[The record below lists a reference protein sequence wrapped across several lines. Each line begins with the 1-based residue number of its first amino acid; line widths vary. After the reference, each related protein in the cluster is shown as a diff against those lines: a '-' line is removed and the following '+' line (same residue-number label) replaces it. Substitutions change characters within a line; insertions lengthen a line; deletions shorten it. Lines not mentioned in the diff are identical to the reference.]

1 MDGHCRRRPG
11 DSGRCGAAGEAGDVL
26 TMQAGCKHTILADTE
41 LQVIEVQIGAEISV
55 DDKHKYEYRKD

>member
-1 MDGHCRRRPG
+1 MDGVERPVKL
-11 DSGRCGAAGEAGDVL
+11 GDVL

-55 DDKHKYEYRKD
+55 DDKHKNEYRKD